1 MRAVNLLPTTAVEG
15 GRKRPPVPV
24 LVGCGGMVLMTAF
37 LALSFLSASSK
48 VGKEKR
54 ELEATQITL
63 SGLPVPPPPSPVV
76 AALPQQRQDRVGALS
91 SVLTQRIAW
100 DRVMREVSEIVPS
113 DVWLVSLDA
122 SAPDTS
128 AAAASAS
135 PAPGATTYGFTVR
148 GCTYSQDAVARFL
161 ARLAVVP
168 DLQDMTLSKSDDLE
182 SSDCAAG
189 MVQFTLSGNVHS
201 AAGTATS

>member
-1 MRAVNLLPTTAVEG
+1 MRAVNLLPSTGVEG

-24 LVGCGGMVLMTAF
+24 LVGCGGMVLVTAF
-37 LALSFLSASSK
+37 LALSVLSASSK
-48 VGKEKR
+48 VGKEKH
-54 ELEATQITL
+54 ELEAAQITL

-100 DRVMREVSEIVPS
+100 DRVMREVSEVVPS
-113 DVWLVSLDA
+113 DVWLVNLDA
-122 SAPDTS
+122 TAPDAS
-128 AAAASAS
+128 AAAAAAN
-135 PAPGATTYGFTVR
+135 PVAGDTNFGFEVR

-161 ARLAVVP
+161 ARLGVVP
-168 DLQDMTLSKSDDLE
+168 DLQDMTLTKSDDLQ

-189 MVQFTLSGNVHS
+189 MFEFTLSGNVHS
-201 AAGTATS
+201 TGASS